1 MGSILKVEQ
10 LGFSL
15 FSRLLAS
22 FLWLA
27 VQTTS
32 DKNLGGGL
40 GMRLVLDRAWECD
53 WATPN

>member
-1 MGSILKVEQ
+1 MGNILKVEQ

-15 FSRLLAS
+15 YSRLLAN

-27 VQTTS
+27 VQNTS

-40 GMRLVLDRAWECD
+40 GM
-53 WATPN
+53 